1 MLTKLTKIL
10 YTKTACEKSLNL
22 LKCKCIVTYAG
33 NSEEN
38 MKKFKD
44 FIYDKNDIIIAVL
57 ILAVAALVIFWRL
70 NIILEYPKQLLGT
83 DDTGIETPVDG
94 GNEADDSG
102 DNTDGDDI
110 DDNTDDNSTQDV
122 PLWQGGV
129 LTKDVE
135 VEVTGNSA
143 SAAIQCLIDK
153 GLFDDYDEYKK
164 ICDDNGMD
172 HEKVKAGTFTFQKG
186 STKKEI
192 AKKMNW
198 G

>member
-1 MLTKLTKIL
+1 
-10 YTKTACEKSLNL
+10 
-22 LKCKCIVTYAG
+22 
-33 NSEEN
+33 

-83 DDTGIETPVDG
+83 DDPSVEAPVDG
-94 GNEADDSG
+94 GNEDDGNG
-102 DNTDGDDI
+102 DNTDGDGSNTGGDGDVSDSQGDTGNG
-110 DDNTDDNSTQDV
+110 DDGDNNSTQDV

-143 SAAIQCLIDK
+143 SAAIKCLIDK
-153 GLFDDYDEYKK
+153 GLFDDYDEYKQ
-164 ICDDNGMD
+164 ICDNNGMD

-186 STKKEI
+186 STKIEI

>member
-1 MLTKLTKIL
+1 
-10 YTKTACEKSLNL
+10 
-22 LKCKCIVTYAG
+22 
-33 NSEEN
+33 

-83 DDTGIETPVDG
+83 DDPSVEAPVDG

-110 DDNTDDNSTQDV
+110 DDNTDNNSTQDV

-143 SAAIQCLIDK
+143 SAAIKCLIDK
-153 GLFDDYDEYKK
+153 GLFDDYDEYKQ
-164 ICDDNGMD
+164 ICDNNGMD

-186 STKKEI
+186 STKIEI

>member
-1 MLTKLTKIL
+1 
-10 YTKTACEKSLNL
+10 
-22 LKCKCIVTYAG
+22 
-33 NSEEN
+33 

-57 ILAVAALVIFWRL
+57 ILAVAALIIFWRL
-70 NIILEYPKQLLGT
+70 NVILEYPKQLLGN
-83 DDTGIETPVDG
+83 DEPNVENPVE
-94 GNEADDSG
+94 NTG
-102 DNTDGDDI
+102 DNSAGTDKPA
-110 DDNTDDNSTQDV
+110 DNSGNSGAGSGSDSTTNDNEPADSTQEL
-122 PLWQGGV
+122 PLWQGDV

-135 VEVTGNSA
+135 VEVSGNSA

-153 GLFDDYDEYKK
+153 GLFDDYAEYQR
-164 ICDDNGMD
+164 ICDETGLD
-172 HEKVKAGTFTFQKG
+172 HEKVKAGNFTFKQG

>member
-1 MLTKLTKIL
+1 
-10 YTKTACEKSLNL
+10 
-22 LKCKCIVTYAG
+22 
-33 NSEEN
+33 

-122 PLWQGGV
+122 PLWQDGV

-186 STKKEI
+186 STKIEI

>member
-1 MLTKLTKIL
+1 
-10 YTKTACEKSLNL
+10 
-22 LKCKCIVTYAG
+22 
-33 NSEEN
+33 

-57 ILAVAALVIFWRL
+57 ILAVAALVILWRL

-83 DDTGIETPVDG
+83 DDTSVETPVDD
-94 GNEADDSG
+94 GNEADGSG
-102 DNTDGDDI
+102 DNTDDDNSNTGDGGDGS
-110 DDNTDDNSTQDV
+110 DSQDGTGDNTDNNDNQDA

-186 STKKEI
+186 STKVEI

>member
-1 MLTKLTKIL
+1 MGLIRDLD
-10 YTKTACEKSLNL
+10 E
-22 LKCKCIVTYAG
+22 G
-33 NSEEN
+33 NSEEK

-57 ILAVAALVIFWRL
+57 ILAVAALVILWRL

-83 DDTGIETPVDG
+83 DDTSVETPVDD
-94 GNEADDSG
+94 GNEADGSG
-102 DNTDGDDI
+102 DNTDDDGSNTGDGGDGS
-110 DDNTDDNSTQDV
+110 DSQDGTGDNTDNNDNQDA
-122 PLWQGGV
+122 PLWQGDV

>member
-1 MLTKLTKIL
+1 M
-10 YTKTACEKSLNL
+10 
-22 LKCKCIVTYAG
+22 
-33 NSEEN
+33 
-38 MKKFKD
+38 
-44 FIYDKNDIIIAVL
+44 IIIFKAEIYFSDPSV
-57 ILAVAALVIFWRL
+57 
-70 NIILEYPKQLLGT
+70 
-83 DDTGIETPVDG
+83 ETPVDG
-94 GNEADDSG
+94 GNEADGSG
-102 DNTDGDDI
+102 DNTDGDGSNTGDNGNGTGSQ
-110 DDNTDDNSTQDV
+110 DGTGDGGDNTDNSGTQDA

-153 GLFDDYDEYKK
+153 GLFDDYAEYKK
-164 ICDDNGMD
+164 ICDENGMD

>member
-1 MLTKLTKIL
+1 
-10 YTKTACEKSLNL
+10 
-22 LKCKCIVTYAG
+22 
-33 NSEEN
+33 

-70 NIILEYPKQLLGT
+70 NIILEYPKQLLET

-110 DDNTDDNSTQDV
+110 EDNTDDNSTQDV
-122 PLWQGGV
+122 SLWQGGV

-186 STKKEI
+186 STKVEI